1 MNLFCFKIF
10 SLIANLLWDRIL
22 KTVVAQKMFGLWHFL
37 GQKRDINL
45 RFYLCLHS
53 SHLPQILVHPIL
65 ILSPS
70 PSTPSPL
77 LSSSAILWP
86 SYMMKSFKV
95 FKNRALL
102 QPAMSAA
109 IALPLLFIARLLENI
124 FNLHCNV
131 PAWVHWVRSIWLLE
145 GPFLISSL
153 ISIRNIL
160 VSTLLLS
167 TLLTDSCFWKIPL
180 LSSLTRFLFLLL
192 SDGFLLYSSCT
203 SP

>member
-1 MNLFCFKIF
+1 MSLFCFKIF
-10 SLIANLLWDRIL
+10 SLIANLLWDHIL

-53 SHLPQILVHPIL
+53 SHLPQILVHHIL

-109 IALPLLFIARLLENI
+109 IALPLPFIARLLENI

-131 PAWVHWVRSIWLLE
+131 
-145 GPFLISSL
+145 LISSPPGY
-153 ISIRNIL
+153 IESV
-160 VSTLLLS
+160 VSGY
-167 TLLTDSCFWKIPL
+167 WKGP
-180 LSSLTRFLFLLL
+180 S
-192 SDGFLLYSSCT
+192 
-203 SP
+203 